1 MKSQLPS
8 LTSKCQLGPQAAIFL
23 FEVNYFLLLLMIF
36 FHLFTEVIFKTKCSI
51 SQNEK
56 ESCWSTQHEVPRI
69 NIYLSAYLFQV
80 LVLSVSV

>member
-8 LTSKCQLGPQAAIFL
+8 LTSKCELVPQAAVFL

-51 SQNEK
+51 PQNEK
-56 ESCWSTQHEVPRI
+56 ESCWSTLNEVPSM

-80 LVLSVSV
+80 LVLLVSV